1 MNSKENDEL
10 SPDIIA
16 LMVVAVVIYFWGV
29 YFHLK
34 IVEVSKK
41 DKDITWKLDVANSIM
56 IILIYSRSITMHCI
70 TYIIRDLYKY
80 TGQWFCYVF
89 KVLGIYSTFY
99 LYGHALIISLT
110 KYTIIVHW
118 QKAREWGNK
127 KVAMVYFWI
136 NIIHPGISILIWFCI
151 RTDFIWAFDGWAQID
166 RCLGDPKDRW
176 EDNFEK
182 MKENASLV
190 LPHNLCQIIAPPQQD
205 YIQYII
211 HMVRTF
217 ICWIHVGVHYGA
229 TTNFLEMAVYCKIFV
244 FMRR

>member
-1 MNSKENDEL
+1 MNSKKNDEL
-10 SPDIIA
+10 SPVVIA
-16 LMVVAVVIYFWGV
+16 LMVVAVIIYFLGV

-34 IVEVSKK
+34 IVQVSKK
-41 DKDITWKLDVANSIM
+41 DKDITWKLDIANSIM
-56 IILIYSRSITMHCI
+56 IILIYSRSITMHCL

-89 KVLGIYSTFY
+89 KVFGIYSTFY

-136 NIIHPGISILIWFCI
+136 NIIHPFISIIIWLCI
-151 RTDFIWAFDGWAQID
+151 RPDFFWAYDGQKHID
-166 RCLGDPKDRW
+166 RCLGDPKDLW
-176 EDNFEK
+176 VESFEK
-182 MKENASLV
+182 LMENKSLTN
-190 LPHNLCQIIAPPQQD
+190 HHRLCQMAATPNQD
-205 YIQYII
+205 YIRYII
-211 HMVRTF
+211 HIVRTCS
-217 ICWIHVGVHYGA
+217 CWLHVGYHYG
-229 TTNFLEMAVYCKIFV
+229 TITNLLEVPVYCPIFV

>member
-110 KYTIIVHW
+110 KYAANLQFKHLYIKV
-118 QKAREWGNK
+118 QSNK
-127 KVAMVYFWI
+127 RFNVSRYILNICTAFQFRVLSLI
-136 NIIHPGISILIWFCI
+136 NQNS
-151 RTDFIWAFDGWAQID
+151 
-166 RCLGDPKDRW
+166 
-176 EDNFEK
+176 
-182 MKENASLV
+182 
-190 LPHNLCQIIAPPQQD
+190 
-205 YIQYII
+205 
-211 HMVRTF
+211 
-217 ICWIHVGVHYGA
+217 
-229 TTNFLEMAVYCKIFV
+229 FV
-244 FMRR
+244 I